1 MSNENRL
8 SPEYTPTRDE
18 RTLAILVHVLSIFFW
33 IFPGLILYLA
43 KRDDSPY
50 VAEHARE
57 ALNFQITMTLVAIAL
72 AITLVGIL
80 FLWVPG
86 IIDFVLC
93 IVAAIRAGDPRNAE
107 RRRRDRPV
115 RARASRCRRGHGP
128 RESPAELT
136 HRARRGRVGGP
147 QPDRALP

>member
-93 IVAAIRAGDPRNAE
+93 IVAAIRAGD
-107 RRRRDRPV
+107 DRLYRYPMTLRLV
-115 RARASRCRRGHGP
+115 K
-128 RESPAELT
+128 
-136 HRARRGRVGGP
+136 
-147 QPDRALP
+147 

>member
-1 MSNENRL
+1 MSNGTRP
-8 SPEYTPTRDE
+8 SHDHVPTGDE

-43 KRDDSPY
+43 KRDESAF

-57 ALNFQITMTLVAIAL
+57 ALNFQITMTLLAIAL

-93 IVAAIRAGDPRNAE
+93 IVAAIRAGD
-107 RRRRDRPV
+107 DRLYRYPMSLRLV
-115 RARASRCRRGHGP
+115 K
-128 RESPAELT
+128 
-136 HRARRGRVGGP
+136 
-147 QPDRALP
+147 